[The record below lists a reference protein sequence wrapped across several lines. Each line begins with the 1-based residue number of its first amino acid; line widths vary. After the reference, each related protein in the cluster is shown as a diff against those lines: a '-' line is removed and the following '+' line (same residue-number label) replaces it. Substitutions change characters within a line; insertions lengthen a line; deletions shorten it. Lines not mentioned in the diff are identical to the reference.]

1 MARRPIRRTPR
12 RPAGNRAASLT
23 PMQIAARK
31 SRRATRRAARRASRN
46 NTAIQPENIPGIQAQ
61 RPASGR
67 VDSGMKPLP
76 RKAPASPVQDD
87 MIFRPLPV
95 EKAEKQKR
103 RGRKK
108 APSRPVQNDMIFRPL
123 PVEKAKKQKRR
134 VGKKAPS
141 RPVQDD
147 IMMRPLPSKAPSRP
161 VQDMRP
167 LPRKAPA
174 RPVQDGSGMFRPL
187 PVENSNKATY
197 FSKGGLVSKKS
208 ISDLEKHYSGKK
220 K

>member
-95 EKAEKQKR
+95 EKA
-103 RGRKK
+103 
-108 APSRPVQNDMIFRPL
+108 
-123 PVEKAKKQKRR
+123 KKQKRR

-174 RPVQDGSGMFRPL
+174 RPVQVGSGMFRPL

-197 FSKGGLVSKKS
+197 FSKGGLV
-208 ISDLEKHYSGKK
+208 
-220 K
+220 